1 MEGDLQLC
9 TNCEK
14 EVPSDYFFL
23 HEAHC
28 LRFRV
33 ICPEC
38 KEVILKEEMKDHQEN
53 GHKQDECHRF
63 TELMRSF
70 DACLLKPEESSPV
83 PRDAEPAQVSTRERA
98 VRPKEKGSPAFKGP
112 SSPWPAR
119 GKKEEEYDVLE
130 HCSHCPILLPLPVLK
145 QHEGRRLM
153 SRRGIGQMRG
163 RGLNPSAAPNGHCP
177 MDWQALVK
185 VLPM

>member
-1 MEGDLQLC
+1 MQGSHPEGRDEGPSREWAQAAHR
-9 TNCEK
+9 EK
-14 EVPSDYFFL
+14 VSSPEGRQDIP
-23 HEAHC
+23 EAKLAQHW
-28 LRFRV
+28 
-33 ICPEC
+33 
-38 KEVILKEEMKDHQEN
+38 
-53 GHKQDECHRF
+53 
-63 TELMRSF
+63 
-70 DACLLKPEESSPV
+70 PEESSPV